1 MTVVVD
7 VSGVIQV
14 LLGMPKMDK
23 FNDIL
28 QNATLILAPDLYMSE
43 LSNTLLKYYFAKEL
57 SKDVCLKHIQNG
69 IDIVDDFISG
79 KEIWQD
85 AFCAG
90 IENRHSI
97 YDMMYVMTAKKYN
110 GILITNDN
118 KLSAICESSN
128 VKVLI

>member
-1 MTVVVD
+1 MTVVLD
-7 VSGVIQV
+7 VSGIMQI
-14 LLGMPKMDK
+14 LLGTSKMDK
-23 FNDIL
+23 FNDVL
-28 QNATLILAPDLYMSE
+28 QRATFILAPDLYMSE
-43 LSNTLLKYYFAKEL
+43 LSNTLLKYYFAEEL

-69 IDIVDDFISG
+69 IDIVDNFISA

-97 YDMMYVMTAKKYN
+97 YDMMYVITAKKYN
-110 GILITNDN
+110 ATLITNDN
-118 KLSAICESSN
+118 KLSAICENNN